1 MVSKNLRHFLDDYH
15 FEGIEELID
24 PKKLFGEVFQIL
36 CRKKYLVIESKGSER
51 NKLSSL
57 MVELYSDEIVNTKNE
72 VITVRQFKH
81 LNDDSIKRIYLNILI
96 VSNETGMSFNNT
108 K

>member
-1 MVSKNLRHFLDDYH
+1 MPKEIFGYRKQGFRAP
-15 FEGIEELID
+15 IE
-24 PKKLFGEVFQIL
+24 
-36 CRKKYLVIESKGSER
+36 
-51 NKLSSL
+51 KLSSL

-81 LNDDSIKRIYLNILI
+81 LNDSIKRIYLNILI
-96 VSNETGMSFNNT
+96 VSNETGLSFNDT